1 MRSAAGFAD
10 RKWNNLSDRKE
21 ALTGMKASRLWIELV
36 TLCAGVAFGL
46 APALGAVT
54 LAFVETDSA
63 QAAEAPAQQNYEGMI
78 TDGQCGAK
86 HSAKIGATAADCTRV
101 CVHSG
106 EKFALVSGENV
117 YLLEGE
123 SQSLKRVAGERATVV
138 GTLNGNTIAVSSVST
153 LR

>member
-1 MRSAAGFAD
+1 
-10 RKWNNLSDRKE
+10 
-21 ALTGMKASRLWIELV
+21 MKASRLWIEIL

-46 APALGAVT
+46 ALALAALGAVT

-63 QAAEAPAQQNYEGMI
+63 QAAEVPAQQSYEGMI

-86 HSAKIGATAADCTRV
+86 HSTKIGATAADCTRV

-106 EKFALVSGENV
+106 EKFALVAGDNM

-123 SQSLKRVAGERATVV
+123 SQSLKRMAGQRATVV
-138 GTLNGNTIAVSSVST
+138 GALNGNTIAVSSVTSGG
-153 LR
+153 R